1 MSEPSIAIP
10 AVNIRK
16 LSKSFDGVEV
26 LRDID
31 LVVNKGE
38 VVSVL
43 GSSGSGKS
51 TMLRCINWLEEPD
64 RGSIH
69 IAGQRSTRLT
79 SSALSILTGYGGRC
93 LTARNPDR

>member
-1 MSEPSIAIP
+1 MSDVP
-10 AVNIRK
+10 AVRIER

-26 LRDID
+26 LRDIE
-31 LVVNKGE
+31 LTVNKGE

-64 RGSIH
+64 
-69 IAGQRSTRLT
+69 
-79 SSALSILTGYGGRC
+79 C
-93 LTARNPDR
+93 